1 MSGRERRKRY
11 HCSVLWIHSLD
22 KAPPESG
29 VLIVIHYRKGTEDE
43 VIGGL

>member
-1 MSGRERRKRY
+1 MSKRERRKDY

-29 VLIVIHYRKGTEDE
+29 VLIMIHYWEGTEDE
-43 VIGGL
+43 VVGSL